1 MSEKI
6 TIGIHSA
13 SWTEHS
19 RRVLQGL
26 LNYIEEYPNIQ
37 VRDFRF
43 SSNDPNLVG
52 NPPWTGKV
60 DGAIVSAG
68 RNPGITTWLKRGK
81 VPVVVAGGDLIDS
94 GFVSVYTDVHS
105 VGRLAAAHLTEAGFE
120 HIAFVGY
127 QKSDGSKRRRDGLSD
142 ELTKRGIKLKAVAL
156 KEIPVDTVDDDSEIS
171 ESTVEKIQ
179 QLLEKSPKPLA
190 IVALNDVVAEF
201 VAKIALEM
209 GLSIPDEIGVLGV
222 GDSERARM
230 SDPPLSSVHT
240 PGVEIGYR
248 CASLLHS
255 MILGNTPKETVFEIP
270 AEQVSARR
278 STTGWKRA
286 AVTDIDRA
294 LNYIREHACDG
305 IRLKDVSSAVRI
317 PIRTLEIEF
326 KKQIGR
332 SMGEVIREVRLE
344 RVKHLLETTNLSTQR
359 IAAMVGY
366 SHYSYLNKLLRDELN
381 VTPSQYRKQRR
392 SANAESE

>member
-26 LNYIEEYPNIQ
+26 LNYIEEFPNIQ

-60 DGAIVSAG
+60 DGAIVAAG
-68 RNPGITTWLKRGK
+68 RNPGITTWIRRGK
-81 VPVVVAGGDLIDS
+81 VPVVMASADLIDS

-105 VGRLAAAHLTEAGFE
+105 VGRLAASHLTEAGFE
-120 HIAFVGY
+120 NIAFVGY
-127 QKSDGSKRRRDGLSD
+127 QKSDGSKRRRDGLAD
-142 ELTKRGIKLKAVAL
+142 ELAKRGIKLKALAL
-156 KEIPVDTVDDDSEIS
+156 KEIPVDSVEDEREIS
-171 ESTVEKIQ
+171 DSTVEKVQ
-179 QLLEKSPKPLA
+179 QLLDKSPKPLA
-190 IVALNDVVAEF
+190 VVALNDVVAEF
-201 VAKIALEM
+201 IAKVAREM
-209 GLSIPDEIGVLGV
+209 GISIPDELGVLGV

-230 SDPPLSSVHT
+230 ADPPISSVQT

-255 MILGNTPKETVFEIP
+255 MILGNSPKETVFEIP
-270 AEQVSARR
+270 AEKVTARR

-286 AVTDIDRA
+286 AITDIDRA
-294 LNYIREHACDG
+294 VNYIRDHACDG
-305 IRLKDVSSAVRI
+305 IRLKDVASA
-317 PIRTLEIEF
+317 
-326 KKQIGR
+326 
-332 SMGEVIREVRLE
+332 
-344 RVKHLLETTNLSTQR
+344 
-359 IAAMVGY
+359 
-366 SHYSYLNKLLRDELN
+366 
-381 VTPSQYRKQRR
+381 
-392 SANAESE
+392 